1 MAVSRRPFRRS
12 RQSLTSLIDVIFLL
26 LMFFMLS
33 STFARHGEIPFASA
47 AAGAPEASETPPV
60 FLRLTPDALTLN
72 GDPVEIPGVPE
83 RLAAL
88 SEGAPPPIILAL
100 SGEVTSQR
108 LVDVLVP
115 LSTVPGATVTV
126 ID

>member
-1 MAVSRRPFRRS
+1 MAVRRRPFRRR

-33 STFARHGEIPFASA
+33 STFARHGEIPFAAA
-47 AAGAPEASETPPV
+47 AAGTPAPSDTSPA
-60 FLRLTPDALTLN
+60 FLRLSPDTLTLN
-72 GDPVEIPGVPE
+72 GDPVEPGEIPD
-83 RLAAL
+83 RLARL
-88 SEGAPPPIILAL
+88 GEGTPPPIVVAL

-108 LVDVLVP
+108 LVDALVP
-115 LSTVPGATVTV
+115 LTALSGASVTV